1 MILALTLYACTISE
15 PRQCR
20 VVRLEAPGLSAAQQA
35 VAEWMI
41 EHPGFVVNRME
52 ARR

>member
-1 MILALTLYACTISE
+1 MILALTLYACTVGE

-20 VVRLEAPGLSAAQQA
+20 VVNLEAPGLSAAQQA
-35 VAEWMI
+35 VADWCAD
-41 EHPGFVVNRME
+41 HPGFIVNRME